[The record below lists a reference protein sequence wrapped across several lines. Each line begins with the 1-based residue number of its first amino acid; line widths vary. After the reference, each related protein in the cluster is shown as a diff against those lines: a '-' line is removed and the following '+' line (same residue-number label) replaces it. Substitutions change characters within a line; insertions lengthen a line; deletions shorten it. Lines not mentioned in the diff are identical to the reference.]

1 MRIVISNARL
11 AVRAGSEL
19 ATLEVAEAHRRIGH
33 EVAIFTLVRGEL
45 ASTYTQQSGVP
56 VFGLADRAALADF
69 GPELLHVHHWPTVVT
84 LEWLGIVA
92 PWVIGF
98 LGIHPPLENP
108 PPLLPH
114 CRVPWWT
121 LNPIAEAQVSGIPG
135 WGASPHLVV
144 GNWFDDHGLTPTPVH
159 APESIRRVLVVS
171 NHFPESTYRSLVDVA
186 AELGI
191 DVTCVGLPGQQA
203 VVDRALLRQFDCV
216 ITLGRTALLAMA
228 TGTPVLVVDHF
239 GADGW
244 VTPGAVDSMALHN
257 FSGRWSALEPTHE
270 RFREWLLHPPSA
282 DHLQQVQDWA
292 MGRARLSTVLAR
304 LDALYADPCT
314 MAPSQVF
321 GLGSLAV
328 GELLDHVE
336 LIRHHD
342 AHHLVLERDQAIAQR
357 DDAVAERAVA
367 IAGRDQAVAEREQMG
382 LLRDDA
388 LAQRDALLNSR
399 VWRSMEW
406 YRRLRRRLSI

>member
-1 MRIVISNARL
+1 MRIIISNARL

-19 ATLEVAEAHRRIGH
+19 AALELAEAHRRNGH

-45 ASTYTQQSGVP
+45 ATDYSQQSEVP
-56 VFGLADRAALADF
+56 VFSLSDRAALTEFA
-69 GPELLHVHHWPTVVT
+69 PELIHVHHWPTIVT

-108 PPLLPH
+108 PPLLPG
-114 CRVPWWT
+114 RQVPWWT
-121 LNPIAEAQVSGIPG
+121 LNEVAEAQLGDIPG
-135 WGASPHLVV
+135 WGTSPHLVV
-144 GNWFDDHGLTPTPVH
+144 GNWFDDHGLDPMPVC

-171 NHFPESTYRSLVDVA
+171 NHFPASTHGNLVDVA
-186 AELGI
+186 TELGI

-203 VVDRALLRQFDCV
+203 VVDRALLSQFDCV
-216 ITLGRTALLAMA
+216 VTLGRTALLALA
-228 TGTPVLVVDHF
+228 SGIPVLVVDHF

-244 VTPGAVDSMALHN
+244 VTPGAIDAMARHN
-257 FSGRWSALEPTHE
+257 FSGRWSALEPTPD
-270 RFREWLLHPPSA
+270 RFREWLRHPPSTS
-282 DHLQQVQDWA
+282 DLQQVQDWA
-292 MGRARLSTVLAR
+292 LERARLSTVVAR
-304 LDALYADPCT
+304 LDGLYAEPCT
-314 MAPSQVF
+314 LAPSQVF

-328 GELLDHVE
+328 GELLDQFE
-336 LIRHHD
+336 RIRHHD
-342 AHHLVLERDQAIAQR
+342 THHLALERDQVIEQRNAAITERDTAIA
-357 DDAVAERAVA
+357 A
-367 IAGRDQAVAEREQMG
+367 RDQAVAERDQTA

-406 YRRLRRRLSI
+406 YRRLRRRWSI